1 MSIKDHYLQ
10 VVNPDQ
16 CHKNNTSIERVS
28 KPLSSLF
35 VKNIKISINVQSSS
49 KINAVDESL
58 LLCSDYQTFPN
69 KCRFSVLLK
78 LLEFKDADT
87 LTLLPYTVKIHEE
100 DEQSTVKHRST
111 CYVFIT
117 VYARPLS
124 LYTYSKIRRS
134 QGYYIQQKI
143 HSESGLTCLDFL
155 FIQPLTEY
163 VITFSLVSAI
173 DENGR
178 DINFHNNK
186 YSCFLETVCESTY
199 HPDALPVHLKFIGPL
214 KGENYATL
222 TENFRKLILSGNT
235 NRVRKIT
242 DTFLA
247 SSNPCDVKVV
257 ALIHSGFS
265 HQTKSYK
272 TTKCFEDSKRELDKA
287 LKMCRQGDCV
297 NTSLLEGRT
306 YTFMAQ
312 NYIFA
317 ERYKEA
323 WDCINAA
330 KTAFFYA
337 AECTEMSG
345 LVYQEVMILSI
356 EFEVISTDEQ
366 KRKLEELI
374 RKAIHFARLG
384 DDYQAICL
392 TAFMHIKK
400 AMLHLGIF
408 NLQHPHFQG
417 RMLVENFTPS
427 DQDIV
432 EAKNNLF
439 LVPQEYI
446 KDDQVSSYKAMYYFA
461 LSEYYRHTGD
471 ITQARKK
478 LILAEEQVE
487 KGKFDFPLEEIEV
500 RHSLFSKMCPLTTDD
515 SIQEIFGNF
524 VIQSEQV

>member
-1 MSIKDHYLQ
+1 M
-10 VVNPDQ
+10 
-16 CHKNNTSIERVS
+16 
-28 KPLSSLF
+28 
-35 VKNIKISINVQSSS
+35 
-49 KINAVDESL
+49 
-58 LLCSDYQTFPN
+58 
-69 KCRFSVLLK
+69 
-78 LLEFKDADT
+78 
-87 LTLLPYTVKIHEE
+87 KIHEE
-100 DEQSTVKHRST
+100 DEEGTVMHRST
-111 CYVFIT
+111 CYVSIT

-124 LYTYSKIRRS
+124 SYIYSKIQRS
-134 QGYYIQQKI
+134 QGYYVQQKI

-178 DINFHNNK
+178 DVNFHNNK
-186 YSCFLETVCESTY
+186 NSCVLQTVCESTY
-199 HPDALPVHLKFIGPL
+199 QPDTLPVHLKFIGPL
-214 KGENYATL
+214 EGENYATL

-235 NRVRKIT
+235 NCVRKIT
-242 DTFLA
+242 ETFLA
-247 SSNPCDVKVV
+247 SSKPCDVKVV
-257 ALIHSGFS
+257 ALIHNGFS
-265 HQTKSYK
+265 HQTQSYK
-272 TTKCFEDSKRELDKA
+272 TTNCFEDSKRELDKA
-287 LKMCRQGDCV
+287 LKMCRQSDCV

-317 ERYKEA
+317 ERYEDA
-323 WDCINAA
+323 WNCINAA

-374 RKAIHFARLG
+374 RRAIHLARLG
-384 DDYQAICL
+384 NDYQAICL

-432 EAKNNLF
+432 EAKNSLF

-446 KDDQVSSYKAMYYFA
+446 KDRQVSSYKAMYYFA

-471 ITQARKK
+471 ITQARKN

-487 KGKFDFPLEEIEV
+487 KGKFDFPLEEIEA

-515 SIQEIFGNF
+515 SIQDIFGNF
-524 VIQSEQV
+524 VIQSEQLFMSNQN